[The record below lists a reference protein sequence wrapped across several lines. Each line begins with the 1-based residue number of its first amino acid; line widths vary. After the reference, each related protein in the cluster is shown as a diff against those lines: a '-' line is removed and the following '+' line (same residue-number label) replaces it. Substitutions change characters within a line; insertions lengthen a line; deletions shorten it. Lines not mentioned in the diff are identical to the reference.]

1 MFYCEIILIINSDQA
16 IAGAALLNKGMK
28 KEGGKTQKEV
38 LIENADDIIEML
50 ENGATYEDIKQ
61 KYKVR
66 IENVSLFINAWE
78 FSARARDAMKNSAQK
93 YAKLALDS
101 LLAIKTGD
109 DKADITRQRELAH
122 HYRWLAKVKAPK
134 EFNENRVDT
143 DELVSKLLAPT
154 IILKKE

>member
-1 MFYCEIILIINSDQA
+1 MSKQKKKTHAETLIDNAEAVIDCLQN
-16 IAGAALLNKGMK
+16 
-28 KEGGKTQKEV
+28 GGTYDDLKQKFGV
-38 LIENADDIIEML
+38 
-50 ENGATYEDIKQ
+50 TYEA
-61 KYKVR
+61 
-66 IENVSLFINAWE
+66 VSEFINKSE
-78 FSARARDAMKNSAQK
+78 FSARAKDAQKNSAQK

-101 LLAIKTGD
+101 LIAIKTGD

-143 DELVSKLLAPT
+143 DELAAKLLAPT

>member
-1 MFYCEIILIINSDQA
+1 MSRD
-16 IAGAALLNKGMK
+16 K
-28 KEGGKTQKEV
+28 KEVKQKKKTEKEV
-38 LIENADDIIEML
+38 LL
-50 ENGATYEDIKQ
+50 ENGEAIIDMIEEGKSYQDICDRFDVHH
-61 KYKVR
+61 KY
-66 IENVSLFINAWE
+66 VSWFVAE
-78 FSARARDAMKNSAQK
+78 SEYSARARQSQKNSAQR

-122 HYRWLAKVKAPK
+122 HYRWLAKVKAPR

-143 DELVSKLLAPT
+143 DDLAAKLLAPT